1 MREYVNNGISYV
13 VGCNAAD
20 NWRLIGLS
28 EAESTWVH
36 LKDYPSCH
44 VVIGIDKVEIEE
56 LEYAR
61 ELIMKHTRKAPR
73 TAGIVYS
80 KIRDIKR
87 GSKVGEVIVKKGGSI
102 MN

>member
-1 MREYVNNGISYV
+1 MIAVE
-13 VGCNAAD
+13 
-20 NWRLIGLS
+20 NWKLIGLS
-28 EAESTWVH
+28 ERESTWVH
-36 LKDYPSCH
+36 LRDYASAH
-44 VVIGIDKVEIEE
+44 VVIEIDKVEIEE

-61 ELIMKHTRKAPR
+61 DLILKNTRKAPR

-87 GSKVGEVIVKKGGSI
+87 GSKVGSVILKRGGSI

>member
-1 MREYVNNGISYV
+1 MKYYVNKGISYV
-13 VGCNAAD
+13 LGSSAAE
-20 NWRLIGLS
+20 NWKLIGLS
-28 EAESTWVH
+28 ERESTWVH
-36 LKDYPSCH
+36 LMDYASAH
-44 VVIGIDKVEIEE
+44 VVIEIDKVEKEE

-61 ELIMKHTRKAPR
+61 ELILNHTMKAPR

-87 GSKVGEVIVKKGGSI
+87 GSNVGSVILKRGGSI